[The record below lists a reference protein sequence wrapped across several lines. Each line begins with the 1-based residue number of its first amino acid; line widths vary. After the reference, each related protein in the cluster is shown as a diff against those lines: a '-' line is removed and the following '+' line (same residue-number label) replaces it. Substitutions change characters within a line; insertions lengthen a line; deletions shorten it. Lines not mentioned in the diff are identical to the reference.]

1 MRTAYDILGVPRRS
15 RSSEEAIKTAFH
27 RAAKA
32 CHPDLNAHDPT
43 AEQKL
48 RQVVDAYHILKCP
61 EQRAAYDLQLSS
73 HRRAMARRVVA
84 SAVVGLASGGVVA
97 LAVWLSVSLS
107 SRQVASTPAAS
118 LAMEWE
124 RVESSGDPRA
134 IWAFTVRNP
143 HAPQSALAR
152 SRLMDMIETVDDV
165 SLLNILRLVASHAV
179 AERARERLVQLG
191 ALTTKENVASSP
203 DSDASK
209 TTEMAGHEE
218 PVVQEPVSVT
228 AKATVREEPAVQEP
242 VGPTTTVREEPA
254 VRAPETVTTAIA
266 VREEPASH
274 ELKVD
279 TKQALEEPA
288 ARKLARTPRAPL
300 KRLAKDQ
307 DTARPVTAENRSS
320 ALFGVGF

>member
-1 MRTAYDILGVPRRS
+1 MRTAYDILGVSR
-15 RSSEEAIKTAFH
+15 RSSEEAIKVAFH

-32 CHPDLNAHDPT
+32 CHPDLNAHDPS

-73 HRRAMARRVVA
+73 HRRAIARRAAA

-107 SRQVASTPAAS
+107 NSRVASAPAAS

-124 RVESSGDPRA
+124 RVEASGDPKA
-134 IWAFTVRNP
+134 IWAFAVRNP

-152 SRLMDMIETVDDV
+152 SRLMDMIDTVDDV
-165 SLLNILRLVASHAV
+165 SLLNVLRLVASHAV
-179 AERARERLVQLG
+179 AGRARERLVQLG
-191 ALTTKENVASSP
+191 ALIPKEDVASSSHP
-203 DSDASK
+203 DASE
-209 TTEMAGHEE
+209 TIGVAGHER

-228 AKATVREEPAVQEP
+228 AKAAVREEPVVQEP
-242 VGPTTTVREEPA
+242 VRTTTAREAPA
-254 VRAPETVTTAIA
+254 VRAPDTVTTAVA

-274 ELKVD
+274 EPKVD

-288 ARKLARTPRAPL
+288 ARKLTRTPRAPM
-300 KRLAKDQ
+300 KRLARDH
-307 DTARPVTAENRSS
+307 DPARPVTAENRSS

>member
-1 MRTAYDILGVPRRS
+1 MRTAYDILGVSR
-15 RSSEEAIKTAFH
+15 RSSEEAIKVAFH

-32 CHPDLNAHDPT
+32 CHPDLNAHDPS

-73 HRRAMARRVVA
+73 HRRAISRRVAA

-107 SRQVASTPAAS
+107 NSQVASAPTES

-124 RVESSGDPRA
+124 RVEASGDPNA
-134 IWAFTVRNP
+134 IWAFAVRYP
-143 HAPQSALAR
+143 HAPQFALAR
-152 SRLMDMIETVDDV
+152 SRLMDMIDTVDDV
-165 SLLNILRLVASHAV
+165 SLLNVLRLVASHAV

-191 ALTTKENVASSP
+191 ALTPKEDIASTSKSDTS
-203 DSDASK
+203 DSI
-209 TTEMAGHEE
+209 EGHEG
-218 PVVQEPVSVT
+218 PVAQEPMSVT
-228 AKATVREEPAVQEP
+228 AKAAVATVHEEPAVQEP
-242 VGPTTTVREEPA
+242 VGTTTTAREAPA
-254 VRAPETVTTAIA
+254 VRAPDTVTTAVA

-279 TKQALEEPA
+279 TKQPLEEP
-288 ARKLARTPRAPL
+288 
-300 KRLAKDQ
+300 
-307 DTARPVTAENRSS
+307 
-320 ALFGVGF
+320 